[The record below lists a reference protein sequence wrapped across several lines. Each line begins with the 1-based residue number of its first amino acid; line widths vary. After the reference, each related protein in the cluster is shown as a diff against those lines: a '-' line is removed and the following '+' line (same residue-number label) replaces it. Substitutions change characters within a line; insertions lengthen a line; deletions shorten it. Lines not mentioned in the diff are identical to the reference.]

1 MSTSDILGHDRIPV
15 ELPSGEEVE
24 VWNHCN
30 VQTRHYVNSVNGHE
44 TFGPIL
50 TAGDS
55 RDELDTYVTER
66 LASYLN
72 SEFDINVEDLDIEVV
87 NIEDPEVQLL

>member
-1 MSTSDILGHDRIPV
+1 MSQTVTGKDTIPI
-15 ELPSGEEVE
+15 EKHGEEIE

-44 TFGPIL
+44 TFEPVI

-55 RDELDTYVTER
+55 NLELDTYVTER
-66 LASYLN
+66 LAEYLWA
-72 SEFDINVEDLDIEVV
+72 EWMIDVEKLGIEVV
-87 NIEDPEVQLL
+87 DIDAPEVTLI